1 MQFKDAMRWRA
12 IQSATGFFLSVFCIG
27 VSVFAR
33 EGGSKA
39 LSAELQR
46 ELAVHVSQ
54 PKFAAAQWGVKVVS
68 LDTGAVLF
76 ETNAHELLKPAS
88 NAKIFTGAM
97 ALDVLKPETRIRT
110 SLLAR
115 EGPDA
120 NGRLAGDLII
130 YGRGDPTFSARFQ
143 NGSYSN
149 LLGRIVEAARRAGVK
164 EVLGDLVGDETFFSG
179 PRLGS
184 GWTWDDLQYYYG
196 AEVSSLS
203 VQDNVVDLAI
213 MPGAKAGEP
222 CKIGMKP
229 ETGYLEFVN
238 RTRTTGTN
246 VPATISVIR
255 PVGERRVFITG
266 TLPAKYGTYVDA
278 VTVPDPAEWFME
290 MLREAL
296 AKERI
301 VVHGKARTRSW
312 PDDPKLEVA
321 AHREIGLTE
330 SAPIG
335 EIVPNML
342 KPSQNLYAQL
352 LLLQAGARSA
362 QTGGSTEDLGIK
374 ELRAFVKRAGI
385 EPGEVLL
392 EEGSGLSRSCL
403 VTPNALVEVLKYVA
417 AQPYGNVFREALPG
431 PGEGTLRS
439 RFRDWREGRQPGSG
453 KLELRAKT
461 GSLRYVSSLSGYLRR
476 GDGENLAFALMLNA
490 YDGPTSARDE
500 VEAIVR
506 ILASGAAAK

>member
-1 MQFKDAMRWRA
+1 MQFKDAVRWRA
-12 IQSATGFFLSVFCIG
+12 IQLATGFFLSLSF
-27 VSVFAR
+27 SAYAR
-33 EGGSKA
+33 EEASKP
-39 LSAELQR
+39 LFLTELQR
-46 ELAVHVSQ
+46 ELSAHVAQ

-68 LDTGAVLF
+68 LDSGAVLF
-76 ETNAHELLKPAS
+76 ETNAHKLLKPAS

-115 EGPDA
+115 EGPEA
-120 NGRLAGDLII
+120 NGKLAGDLII

-149 LLGRIVEAARRAGVK
+149 LLGRIVEAIRAAGVK
-164 EVLGDLVGDETFFSG
+164 EVAGDLVGDETFFSG

-203 VQDNVVDLAI
+203 VQDNVVDLTI
-213 MPGAKAGEP
+213 TPGAKAGEP

-229 ETGYLEFVN
+229 ESGYLEFVN

-246 VPATISVIR
+246 VSAAISVIR
-255 PVGERRVFITG
+255 PVGERRVYITG
-266 TLPAKYGTYVDA
+266 TLPLKYGTYVDA
-278 VTVPDPAEWFME
+278 VTVPDPARWFVE

-296 AKERI
+296 AKESI
-301 VVHGKARTRSW
+301 VIRGKARTRSW
-312 PDDPKLEVA
+312 PDDPKLDA
-321 AHREIGLTE
+321 SKQKEIGFTE
-330 SAPIG
+330 SVPIG
-335 EIVPNML
+335 EIIPNML

-352 LLLQAGARSA
+352 LLLQTGARSL

-385 EPGEVLL
+385 DPGEVLL
-392 EEGSGLSRSCL
+392 EEGSGLSRSGL
-403 VTPNALVEVLKYVA
+403 VTPNALAEVLKYVA
-417 AQPYGNVFREALPG
+417 AQPYRNMFREALPG

-439 RFRDWREGRQPGSG
+439 RFRDWREGPGA
-453 KLELRAKT
+453 KKVELRAKT
-461 GSLRYVSSLSGYLRR
+461 GSLRNVSSLSGYLRR
-476 GDGENLAFALMLNA
+476 GDGENLAFALMLNG
-490 YDGPTSARDE
+490 YDGATNARDE

-506 ILASGAAAK
+506 TLARGAAGK